1 MNKRIIGFNFLKN
14 SNIDKKYYLY
24 PGIFLLI
31 FASVSCDEIATMLVA
46 ILDFHLGVFCVVMLS
61 YVLFYFVF
69 YHVVTFIYYL
79 SNLLL
84 DVCNERTHSYYYFK
98 ILV

>member
-1 MNKRIIGFNFLKN
+1 MNKKDYQFQLLEN
-14 SNIDKKYYLY
+14 SKMDKKYRLY
-24 PGIFLLI
+24 PSIFLLI
-31 FASVSCDEIATMLVA
+31 FASVSCDEITTMLVA